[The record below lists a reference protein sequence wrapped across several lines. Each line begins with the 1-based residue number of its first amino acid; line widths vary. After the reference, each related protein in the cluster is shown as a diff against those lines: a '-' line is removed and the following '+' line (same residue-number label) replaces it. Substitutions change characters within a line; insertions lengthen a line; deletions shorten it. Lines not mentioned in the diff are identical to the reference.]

1 MSRKLVAGII
11 MMTFF
16 LVHVGLAQGQEGLQ
30 TYFSEVAS
38 KVKALDD
45 PADKREMATE
55 SLRTMAEALDRVQRS
70 RMISKEDR
78 ARLEQLRA
86 TVQDKQD
93 ELAGVNGF
101 QRVPDGQLNAFVD
114 YVVQDMEQAER
125 TITISLVAALLI
137 VIILILLV

>member
-1 MSRKLVAGII
+1 MSRKTVAGII
-11 MMTFF
+11 VTTFL
-16 LVHVGLAQGQEGLQ
+16 LVHVGHAQAQEGLQ

-38 KVKALDD
+38 QVKAMDD
-45 PADKREMATE
+45 PAEKRELTAK
-55 SLRTMAEALDRVQRS
+55 SLRTMAEAVDRVQRS

-78 ARLEQLRA
+78 ARLEQLKV

-93 ELAGVNGF
+93 ELAGLNGF

-137 VIILILLV
+137 IIILILLV

>member
-1 MSRKLVAGII
+1 MSLKKVAGII
-11 MMTFF
+11 VMTCF
-16 LVHVGLAQGQEGLQ
+16 LVHVGHAQAQEGLQ

-38 KVKALDD
+38 KVKAMDD
-45 PADKREMATE
+45 PAEKREVTAK
-55 SLRTMAEALDRVQRS
+55 SLQTMAEAVDRVQRS

-78 ARLEQLRA
+78 ARLEQLKA

-93 ELAGVNGF
+93 ELAGLNGF
-101 QRVPDGQLNAFVD
+101 ERVPDGQLNAFVD

-137 VIILILLV
+137 VIILILIV

>member
-1 MSRKLVAGII
+1 MSLKKVAGII
-11 MMTFF
+11 VLTFF
-16 LVHVGLAQGQEGLQ
+16 LVHVGHAQAQEGLQ

-38 KVKALDD
+38 KVKAMDD
-45 PADKREMATE
+45 PEEKREVTAK
-55 SLRTMAEALDRVQRS
+55 SLQTMAEAVDRVQRS

-78 ARLEQLRA
+78 ARLEQLKA

-93 ELAGVNGF
+93 ELAGLNGF
-101 QRVPDGQLNAFVD
+101 ERVPDGQLNAFVD

-137 VIILILLV
+137 VIILILIL